1 MEQTVF
7 VEIKFWLLV
16 LFSLVVPVGIV
27 WTCLTIRA
35 VSRGHLLA
43 LGLVLVAIAG
53 FDIYLLQALA
63 RMSRLTPSL
72 ADDAV
77 FDSEITVGLYVLP
90 ALLAGVGVNV
100 TSHVLIQ
107 HLTDAQRR
115 LVRGI
120 RRQPSTHAHADSA
133 SPHGTRMPPT
143 AARPDVAIQ

>member
-7 VEIKFWLLV
+7 VEAKFWLLV
-16 LFSLVVPVGIV
+16 LLSLIAPIGLV
-27 WTCLTIRA
+27 WICLTMQA
-35 VSRGHLLA
+35 LSRGHLLA
-43 LGLVLVAIAG
+43 VGLVLVAIAG

-63 RMSRLTPSL
+63 RMSRLTPSM

-90 ALLAGVGVNV
+90 ALLAGIGVNV

-115 LVRGI
+115 LVRRSHAQPRG
-120 RRQPSTHAHADSA
+120 RALSDSTAPAAPPLPST
-133 SPHGTRMPPT
+133 R
-143 AARPDVAIQ
+143 ARPNVAVQ

>member
-7 VEIKFWLLV
+7 VEMKFWLLV
-16 LFSLVVPVGIV
+16 LFSLIAPIGIV
-27 WTCLTIRA
+27 WVLLAMQT

-43 LGLVLVAIAG
+43 FGLVLVAIAG

-63 RMSRLTPSL
+63 RLSRLTPSRV
-72 ADDAV
+72 DDAV

-115 LVRGI
+115 LVR
-120 RRQPSTHAHADSA
+120 RSRAESRTAHPLSDSA
-133 SPHGTRMPPT
+133 PPSAQVP
-143 AARPDVAIQ
+143 AARVRQNVAVQ